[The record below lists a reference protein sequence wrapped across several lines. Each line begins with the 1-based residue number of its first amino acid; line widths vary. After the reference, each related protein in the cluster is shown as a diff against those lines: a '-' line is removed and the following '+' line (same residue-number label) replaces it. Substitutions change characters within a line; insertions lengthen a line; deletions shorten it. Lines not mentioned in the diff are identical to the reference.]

1 MEEKVNNLLD
11 QDQISLIW
19 ILVMIRLVILI
30 RILIN

>member
-1 MEEKVNNLLD
+1 MEEKVNNLL
-11 QDQISLIW
+11 DQISLIW